1 MEYYCESIENLK
13 TNSYVVRND
22 TIELKQNRLLFDNY
36 KLNYQQI
43 GRILP
48 NLNGVSSSQ
57 TIIQWRLNYNCFYLI
72 RENLKI
78 FELETK
84 SKLIILVEIF

>member
-13 TNSYVVRND
+13 LNSYDVRND

-36 KLNYQQI
+36 RLNYQQI
-43 GRILP
+43 GKIFT
-48 NLNGVSSSQ
+48 NLNGISSGQS
-57 TIIQWRLNYNCFYLI
+57 IVQWRLNYNCFHLI
-72 RENLKI
+72 REHLKI

-84 SKLIILVEIF
+84 GEYK